1 MAFLA
6 VVDKKLIA
14 KNIGATLN
22 RLRIDKNLSMQQLA
36 TLAEIEKSQIYRIE
50 NGKVDV
56 RISTLYLL
64 AEALKIEVTEFF
76 IPWYFNRANL

>member
-1 MAFLA
+1 MPFLA
-6 VVDKKLIA
+6 VADKKLIA
-14 KNIGATLN
+14 KNIGVTLKK
-22 RLRIDKNLSMQQLA
+22 LRVDRDLSMQQLA

-76 IPWYFNRANL
+76 IP

>member
-6 VVDKKLIA
+6 VADKKLIA
-14 KNIGATLN
+14 KNIGVTLKK
-22 RLRIDKNLSMQQLA
+22 LRVDRDLSMQQLA

-76 IPWYFNRANL
+76 IP

>member
-14 KNIGATLN
+14 KNIGATL
-22 RLRIDKNLSMQQLA
+22 RKLRVDKNLSMQQLA
-36 TLAEIEKSQIYRIE
+36 TLAEIEKSQIFRIE
-50 NGKVDV
+50 NAKVDV

-64 AEALKIEVTEFF
+64 ADTLNIEITEFF
-76 IPWYFNRANL
+76 KP

>member
-14 KNIGATLN
+14 KNIGVALR
-22 RLRIDKNLSMQQLA
+22 RLRIDQNLSMKELA

-50 NGKVDV
+50 KGKVDV
-56 RISTLYLL
+56 RVSTMYLL
-64 AEALKIEVTEFF
+64 ATTLKVDVKEFF
-76 IPWYFNRANL
+76 QF

>member
-14 KNIGATLN
+14 TNIGEALKK
-22 RLRIDKNLSMQQLA
+22 LRVNKNLSMQQLA

-50 NGKVDV
+50 SGKVDV

-64 AEALKIEVTEFF
+64 ADSLKIDVTDFF
-76 IPWYFNRANL
+76 NP

>member
-1 MAFLA
+1 MAFLV

-14 KNIGATLN
+14 INIGAALKK
-22 RLRIDKNLSMQQLA
+22 LRNDKNLSMQELA

-64 AEALKIEVTEFF
+64 ADSLKIDVTDFF
-76 IPWYFNRANL
+76 NP

>member
-14 KNIGATLN
+14 KNIGVTLKK
-22 RLRIDKNLSMQQLA
+22 LRINKNLSMQQLA

-64 AEALKIEVTEFF
+64 ADRLNVNITDFF
-76 IPWYFNRANL
+76 NSPPG

>member
-14 KNIGATLN
+14 INIGAALKK
-22 RLRIDKNLSMQQLA
+22 LRNDKKLSMQQLA

-64 AEALKIEVTEFF
+64 ADRLNIDVTEFF
-76 IPWYFNRANL
+76 NP

>member
-1 MAFLA
+1 MPFLA
-6 VVDKKLIA
+6 VADKKLIA
-14 KNIGATLN
+14 KNIGVTLKK
-22 RLRIDKNLSMQQLA
+22 LRVDKDLSMQQLA

-76 IPWYFNRANL
+76 IP

>member
-6 VVDKKLIA
+6 VVDKVLIA
-14 KNIGATLN
+14 KNIGVTLN
-22 RLRIDKNLSMQQLA
+22 KLRVGKNLSMQQLA

-64 AEALKIEVTEFF
+64 ADTLKVDVTIFF
-76 IPWYFNRANL
+76 IP

>member
-1 MAFLA
+1 MPFLA

-14 KNIGATLN
+14 INIGAALKK
-22 RLRIDKNLSMQQLA
+22 LRNEKKLSMQKLA

-64 AEALKIEVTEFF
+64 AETLKVDVSQFF
-76 IPWYFNRANL
+76 DLHNANK

>member
-14 KNIGATLN
+14 KNIGEALKK
-22 RLRIDKNLSMQQLA
+22 LRVNNNLSMQELA

-50 NGKVDV
+50 KGKVDV

-64 AEALKIEVTEFF
+64 ADTLKVDVTEFF
-76 IPWYFNRANL
+76 NA

>member
-14 KNIGATLN
+14 KNIGEALKK
-22 RLRIDKNLSMQQLA
+22 LRVNNNLSMQELA

-50 NGKVDV
+50 KGKVDV

-64 AEALKIEVTEFF
+64 ADTLKVDVTDFF
-76 IPWYFNRANL
+76 SA

>member
-14 KNIGATLN
+14 KNIGVTLK
-22 RLRIDKNLSMQQLA
+22 RLRINRNLSMQQLA

-64 AEALKIEVTEFF
+64 ADTLKVDISQFF
-76 IPWYFNRANL
+76 DLNISNK

>member
-14 KNIGATLN
+14 KNIGVTLK
-22 RLRIDKNLSMQQLA
+22 RLRTNRNLSMQQLA

-64 AEALKIEVTEFF
+64 ADRLNIDVTDFF
-76 IPWYFNRANL
+76 NP

>member
-14 KNIGATLN
+14 RNIGVTLN
-22 RLRIDKNLSMQQLA
+22 KLRVDKNLSMQQLA

-64 AEALKIEVTEFF
+64 ADTLKVDVTDFF
-76 IPWYFNRANL
+76 IP

>member
-1 MAFLA
+1 MPFLG

-14 KNIGATLN
+14 TNIGATLKK
-22 RLRIDKNLSMQQLA
+22 LRNDKNLSMQQLA

-50 NGKVDV
+50 SGKVDV

-64 AEALKIEVTEFF
+64 AETLKVDINEFF
-76 IPWYFNRANL
+76 

>member
-1 MAFLA
+1 MALLA

-14 KNIGATLN
+14 INIGAALKK
-22 RLRIDKNLSMQQLA
+22 LRNDKNLSMQELA

-64 AEALKIEVTEFF
+64 AETLNVDVIHFLT
-76 IPWYFNRANL
+76 

>member
-1 MAFLA
+1 MAFLV

-14 KNIGATLN
+14 INIGAALKK
-22 RLRIDKNLSMQQLA
+22 LRNDKNLSMQELA

-56 RISTLYLL
+56 RISILYLL
-64 AEALKIEVTEFF
+64 SETLKVDISQFF
-76 IPWYFNRANL
+76 N

>member
-1 MAFLA
+1 MPFLA

-14 KNIGATLN
+14 RNIGVTLKK
-22 RLRIDKNLSMQQLA
+22 LRVEKDLSMQQLA

-64 AEALKIEVTEFF
+64 AETLKVDVKEFF
-76 IPWYFNRANL
+76 QL

>member
-14 KNIGATLN
+14 KNIGEALKK
-22 RLRIDKNLSMQQLA
+22 LRVNNNLSMQELA

-64 AEALKIEVTEFF
+64 ADTLKVDVTEFF
-76 IPWYFNRANL
+76 NA

>member
-1 MAFLA
+1 MPFLA

-14 KNIGATLN
+14 TNIGVALKK
-22 RLRIDKNLSMQQLA
+22 LRADKNLSMQQLA

-64 AEALKIEVTEFF
+64 ADTLQVEVIDFF
-76 IPWYFNRANL
+76 IP

>member
-1 MAFLA
+1 MPFLA

-14 KNIGATLN
+14 RNIGVTLKK
-22 RLRIDKNLSMQQLA
+22 LRVEKDLSMQQLA

-76 IPWYFNRANL
+76 IP

>member
-1 MAFLA
+1 LA

-14 KNIGATLN
+14 LNIGLALKK
-22 RLRIDKNLSMQQLA
+22 LRADKNLSMQQLA

-64 AEALKIEVTEFF
+64 ADTLKVNVNEFF
-76 IPWYFNRANL
+76 ISK

>member
-14 KNIGATLN
+14 VNIGMALKK
-22 RLRIDKNLSMQQLA
+22 LRNGKNLSMQELA

-64 AEALKIEVTEFF
+64 AEALKVDVSQFL
-76 IPWYFNRANL
+76 A

>member
-14 KNIGATLN
+14 KNIGVAL
-22 RLRIDKNLSMQQLA
+22 RKLRIDQNLSMQELA
-36 TLAEIEKSQIYRIE
+36 TLAEIEKSQIFRIE

-64 AEALKIEVTEFF
+64 ADALKVDVNQFF
-76 IPWYFNRANL
+76 GLNISNK

>member
-1 MAFLA
+1 MPHLG

-14 KNIGATLN
+14 TNIGAALKK
-22 RLRIDKNLSMQQLA
+22 LRNDKNLSMQQLA

-50 NGKVDV
+50 NGKVDL

-64 AEALKIEVTEFF
+64 ADTLKVDVTDFF
-76 IPWYFNRANL
+76 NP

>member
-1 MAFLA
+1 MAFLV

-14 KNIGATLN
+14 INIGTALKK
-22 RLRIDKNLSMQQLA
+22 LRNDKNLSMQELA
-36 TLAEIEKSQIYRIE
+36 TLAEIEKSQIYLIE

-64 AEALKIEVTEFF
+64 AETLKVDISQFF
-76 IPWYFNRANL
+76 ID

>member
-14 KNIGATLN
+14 KNIGVALK
-22 RLRIDKNLSMQQLA
+22 RLRINRNLSMQQLA

-56 RISTLYLL
+56 RISTIYLL
-64 AEALKIEVTEFF
+64 ADTLKVDVTYFF
-76 IPWYFNRANL
+76 NP

>member
-14 KNIGATLN
+14 TNIGVTL
-22 RLRIDKNLSMQQLA
+22 RKLRINKNLSMQQLA

-50 NGKVDV
+50 HGKVDV

-64 AEALKIEVTEFF
+64 ANTLKVDINQFF
-76 IPWYFNRANL
+76 DLNISNK

>member
-14 KNIGATLN
+14 KNIGEALKK
-22 RLRIDKNLSMQQLA
+22 LRVNNNLSMQELA

-64 AEALKIEVTEFF
+64 ADTLKADVTDFF
-76 IPWYFNRANL
+76 SA

>member
-1 MAFLA
+1 MPFLA
-6 VVDKKLIA
+6 VVDKTLIA
-14 KNIGATLN
+14 TKIGAALKK
-22 RLRIDKNLSMQQLA
+22 LRVDKHLSMQQLA

-64 AEALKIEVTEFF
+64 AETLKVDVKEFF
-76 IPWYFNRANL
+76 QL